1 MKQCIFCMKN
11 KEDREFNKEHII
23 LEALGG
29 KGNEDLCFNVC
40 TSCNSS
46 LGTRVDAALLN
57 ERITKY
63 IRYILGVRGKNGI
76 PNPFKGIE
84 LAYADTPIMGEIK
97 VNKEGKISGFRAK
110 HQVLKYGKDIL
121 IVGPKKGF
129 PSYVNSQLKQEGFP
143 QLSEKDILEKQIDL
157 GEPKKPNI
165 KYMAFPEEMKE
176 QYLVSIFPTILKIAY
191 EYCFSVLGE
200 EYLNDSLA
208 IEIRKFLM
216 GFDYKKNIEYVT
228 PTAASLEWNDNLQR
242 KISLNINKDNNS
254 VFVKINIWGLVMCT
268 ICMSETATRYKSD
281 VNSTLLVEI

>member
-157 GEPKKPNI
+157 GEPKTPNI

>member
-1 MKQCIFCMKN
+1 MKN

-157 GEPKKPNI
+157 GEPKTPNI